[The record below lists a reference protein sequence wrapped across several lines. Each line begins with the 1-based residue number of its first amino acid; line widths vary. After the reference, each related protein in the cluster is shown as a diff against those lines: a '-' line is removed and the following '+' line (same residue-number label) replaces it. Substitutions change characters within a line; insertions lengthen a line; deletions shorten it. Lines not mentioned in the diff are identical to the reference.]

1 MSLAGSGRTSSK
13 VTAGPAG
20 IRIVEPRDS
29 GGADMI
35 AARARI
41 RYVLEHEQITTYLQ
55 PIVRLRG
62 RKVVGVEAL
71 SRFTATPIRP
81 PNEWFVEAVAVGLGE
96 ELELLAMKSA
106 LSLLDTLPSNVYL
119 SVNVSPVTVV
129 AASLGICFWGTQW
142 SRVVL
147 EITEHAAVRDYAALN
162 EAIQPLK
169 KLGARL
175 AVDDAGAGFASL
187 RHILSVAPD
196 IIKLD
201 LAMTR
206 DVATDRGS
214 RAMVA
219 ALVSFARES
228 GAVVVAEGIET
239 KEQLRALN
247 DLGVDYGQG
256 YLLGRPTRPLDT

>member
-1 MSLAGSGRTSSK
+1 MLA
-13 VTAGPAG
+13 
-20 IRIVEPRDS
+20 
-29 GGADMI
+29 
-35 AARARI
+35 
-41 RYVLEHEQITTYLQ
+41 L
-55 PIVRLRG
+55 
-62 RKVVGVEAL
+62 
-71 SRFTATPIRP
+71 
-81 PNEWFVEAVAVGLGE
+81 
-96 ELELLAMKSA
+96 
-106 LSLLDTLPSNVYL
+106 
-119 SVNVSPVTVV
+119 
-129 AASLGICFWGTQW
+129 
-142 SRVVL
+142 
-147 EITEHAAVRDYAALN
+147 
-162 EAIQPLK
+162 AIQPLK

-256 YLLGRPTRPLDT
+256 YLLGRPRRPLDT